1 MNYNDFVKT
10 EGGIFAPA
18 EFYASGIT
26 CGLTDIGLLYSKTPC
41 DVCAIFTDN
50 KFASESHKLTYNRI
64 SKNKINAIFFNNGNA
79 NSCTAN
85 GIKDAEIITDKLAKE
100 LELNHKNVAMSSS
113 GLVGIPIKTERICED
128 IPELIKGISTTEF
141 DGFYRSVCDEK
152 NSVFSESA
160 CAYKLSGTVCKTGAM
175 IKRTAKSKNNLNQ
188 YTCIITTDA
197 CIDKKLLFRALK
209 KVHPLTVGKL
219 KNECNSVSD
228 ITFLISSG
236 FAGNKTVEFE
246 NDDYNTFL
254 NSLYFVLNDA
264 MKEITRKQGEK
275 LVEWI
280 CVNAY
285 DEISA
290 EDTVN
295 RLAVS
300 DISEVFETGIFSD
313 LITSIGVVDTIPD
326 ISNIDISL
334 KNAENYEK
342 ILEKGRYT
350 EFDSYKISEI
360 LDSDYLK
367 IIVDLNCGESGAISF
382 SSY

>member
-1 MNYNDFVKT
+1 
-10 EGGIFAPA
+10 
-18 EFYASGIT
+18 
-26 CGLTDIGLLYSKTPC
+26 
-41 DVCAIFTDN
+41 
-50 KFASESHKLTYNRI
+50 
-64 SKNKINAIFFNNGNA
+64 
-79 NSCTAN
+79 
-85 GIKDAEIITDKLAKE
+85 
-100 LELNHKNVAMSSS
+100 
-113 GLVGIPIKTERICED
+113 
-128 IPELIKGISTTEF
+128 
-141 DGFYRSVCDEK
+141 
-152 NSVFSESA
+152 
-160 CAYKLSGTVCKTGAM
+160 M

-188 YTCIITTDA
+188 YTCIVTTDA

-236 FAGNKTVEFE
+236 FAGNKVVEYE
-246 NDDYNTFL
+246 NEDYNTFL
-254 NSLYFVLNDA
+254 NSLYFVLSDT

-285 DEISA
+285 DETTA

-334 KNAENYEK
+334 KNSENYEK

-367 IIVDLNCGESGAISF
+367 IIVDLNCGKSGAVSF